1 MPHYFFHINHTHQRV
16 EDPEGADF
24 EFLEVAH
31 QEAAA
36 ALRDLI
42 AAALKDGK
50 PSTLEA
56 IDVADHE
63 GSVLATVHLLD
74 ATEPIFN
81 FRRHLASGRG

>member
-1 MPHYFFHINHTHQRV
+1 MPHYFFHINHTHRRV

-24 EFLEVAH
+24 EFLEAAH

-36 ALRDLI
+36 ALRELI
-42 AAALKDGK
+42 AAALKDGE

-63 GSVLATVHLLD
+63 GSVLATVDLLD

-81 FRRHLASGRG
+81 FRTHLASGRG